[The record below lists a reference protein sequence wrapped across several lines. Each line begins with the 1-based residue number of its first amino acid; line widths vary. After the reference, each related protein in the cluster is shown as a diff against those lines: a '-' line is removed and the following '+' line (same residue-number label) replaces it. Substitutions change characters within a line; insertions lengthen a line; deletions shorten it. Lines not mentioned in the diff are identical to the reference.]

1 MTPIK
6 IKRLG
11 GLNPSRPQNM
21 PFVPSQ
27 AEVRHGPFLN
37 PAYQDML
44 ILSRKDDHVTA
55 MVDGQKGEYA
65 IGHLA
70 PYILAM
76 LTPESVHKFVEAD
89 ANKRTVLGIEY
100 EYAIDHLL
108 DRNPGIC
115 PIALSLIRMHAP
127 DPVKTINHYI
137 ASAPLGGE
145 MRGEETCQNNKIL
158 LYDVSDGILTVEWR
172 EDEWRIE
179 GRKIFVKINLPEALC
194 AASIGKRLEDV
205 VDHPAFAKADAF
217 VKDAKQENG
226 EVQFIF
232 DAPAVQARKTP
243 EAFKRRGN

>member
-11 GLNPSRPQNM
+11 GLDPSRPKNM
-21 PFVPSQ
+21 PFVPSP
-27 AEVRHGPFLN
+27 AEVRSGPFLS
-37 PAYQDML
+37 PAYQDIL

-55 MVDGQKGEYA
+55 MVDGQKGDYA

-70 PYILAM
+70 PHILAI

-89 ANKRTVLGIEY
+89 ANKRTALGIEY

-115 PIALSLIRMHAP
+115 PVSLAIIRMHAP

-145 MRGEETCQNNKIL
+145 MRGEETSQNNKIL
-158 LYDVSDGILTVEWR
+158 LYDVSNGVLTTEWQ

-179 GRKIFVKINLPEALC
+179 GQSIFVKINLPEAVC

-205 VDHPAFAKADAF
+205 IEHPAFANAEAR
-217 VKDAKQENG
+217 VKDARQANG
-226 EVQFIF
+226 EIQFLF
-232 DAPAVQARKTP
+232 EAPVTQARKTP

>member
-21 PFVPSQ
+21 PFVPSP
-27 AEVRHGPFLN
+27 AEIRCGPFLS
-37 PAYQDML
+37 PAYQDMV

-70 PYILAM
+70 PHILAM

-89 ANKRTVLGIEY
+89 ANKKMALGIQY

-108 DRNPGIC
+108 DKNPGIC
-115 PIALSLIRMHAP
+115 PVALSLIRMHAP

-145 MRGEETCQNNKIL
+145 MRGEEASQNNKDL
-158 LYDVSDGILTVEWR
+158 HYDVSDGILTVEWQ

-179 GRKIFVKINLPEALC
+179 GRKIFVKITLPEAIC

-205 VDHPAFAKADAF
+205 VEHPAFIKANAF

-226 EVQFIF
+226 EIQFLF
-232 DAPAVQARKTP
+232 DAPVTHARKTP